1 MNISNKNRVGIIG
14 AGPGG
19 LSAAVCLHR
28 LGFDVTVFERWPA
41 IKPVGGGIALWPPPL
56 KAMEF
61 MGIDIKGLGAPADPS
76 FVRPDGTL
84 VAAYPTKAA
93 TEIDTP
99 LWLGAMRASLYEEL
113 RAQLPADRIQPAKKC
128 VKVAQLDDEAVAYFE
143 DGTDFRGELVIGADG
158 LHSVVREHFEPVGPP
173 RDNKLTVWLGHTWA
187 SVPGRTEAK
196 MGLDPRGYQGSYTP
210 MRANGRDGWHWWF
223 MEPRLSTS
231 TLEEGEDAKRRIQRL
246 AAGFAEP
253 LPTLIRETPVEN
265 IVPWVIKDRPP
276 LKSWV
281 DGRITVLGDAAH
293 ATNPYAGYGAGMAVV
308 DGFYLACSLAGV
320 DISDRAAL
328 AAVLD
333 DYQAVRKPET
343 DGVATFAYK
352 MGQLMHTSNPIK
364 RIVRDLLLDRTP
376 FLRKQLEKQ
385 YGEPLTQAYR
395 TVVRLGSRLPKAP
408 STTTTSTAAS

>member
-1 MNISNKNRVGIIG
+1 MSSTNKNRVAVIG

-28 LGFDVTVFERWPA
+28 LGFDVTVFERWPEL
-41 IKPVGGGIALWPPPL
+41 KPVGGGIALWPPPL
-56 KAMEF
+56 KALEL
-61 MGIDIKGLGAPADPS
+61 MGIDITELGAPADPS
-76 FVRPDGTL
+76 FVRPDGRL

-99 LWLGAMRASLYEEL
+99 LWLGAMRASLYEGL
-113 RAQLPADRIQPAKKC
+113 RAQLPADVIQAGKRC
-128 VKVAQLDDEAVAYFE
+128 VKVEQNGQEAIAHFD
-143 DGTDFRGELVIGADG
+143 DGTEYRGELIIGADG
-158 LHSVVREHFEPVGPP
+158 LHSVVRYHLEPAAPP

-187 SVPGRTEAK
+187 DLPDRTPAK

-210 MRANGRDGWHWWF
+210 MRAKGRDGWHWWL
-223 MEPRLSTS
+223 MEPRESTS
-231 TLEEGEDAKRRIQRL
+231 TLETGEEAKSRIAKL

-253 LPTLIRETPVEN
+253 LPTLIRETPTEN

-320 DISDRAAL
+320 DISDHTAL
-328 AAVLD
+328 TAVLA
-333 DYQAVRKPET
+333 DYEAERKPET
-343 DGVATFAYK
+343 DAVAAFAYK
-352 MGQLMHTSNPIK
+352 MGQLMHTRNPIK
-364 RIVRDLLLDRTP
+364 RVVRDVLLDRTP
-376 FLRKQLEKQ
+376 FMRKQLEKQ
-385 YGEPLTQAYR
+385 YGDTLTEAYR
-395 TVVRLGSRLPKAP
+395 TVVRLGSRLPKTPRAGTKAV
-408 STTTTSTAAS
+408 S